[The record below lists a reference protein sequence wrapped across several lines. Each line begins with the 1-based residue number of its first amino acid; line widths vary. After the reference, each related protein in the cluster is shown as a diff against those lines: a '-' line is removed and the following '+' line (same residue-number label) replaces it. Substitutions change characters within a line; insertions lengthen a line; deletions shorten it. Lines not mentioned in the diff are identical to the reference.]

1 MKNLRYIFILLCFF
15 SIQKFSAQYDQEII
29 AFGDRLLSVGKVLK
43 IAEQPKTIDSSFVSR
58 EMTYQLI
65 PRRAFSGFKPTL
77 LAPAKVEI
85 KPKAP
90 KLYKAYT
97 KVGIGTFTTPLVQ
110 LYYNSLRTRK
120 GAWGFSFDHLSSAG
134 GLNDLPQSRYSDNEL
149 ELWGRA
155 FLSKHVAKAN
165 FAWERNLNHYYGMRI
180 PNDITGNFIP
190 LEDLVPEDEIRQVF
204 NKFGGGVG
212 IGTYHRDSAKVSFD
226 ANLNGYFLTDLFKS
240 QEVNVAIDG
249 WVNKRE
255 GDFIF
260 ELGGDIISNNYRADD
275 NFRFGF
281 LDSIPAVPSQNT
293 IERNYLILAA
303 KPKIRA
309 DVGNL
314 QADVGLD
321 VVYENNLSGRGLFYP
336 QAYVAYELFNG
347 LIVPYVHFTG
357 GLKPNSFNS
366 LRTENPF
373 ILSNIAFSNGLE
385 DLKNTNNRFD
395 LNGGI
400 KARFSDHLSLSGKV
414 QVQRFKD
421 LPLFV
426 NDTTYS
432 SENRFG
438 VIYDDG
444 RLLGISGEIAYRYN
458 EFLNLVAGI
467 ELRDYNMDNEDEA
480 WHRPESKFTMGAVFD
495 YNDKL
500 VAKLDVYFIGK
511 RFVKS
516 LLPIAGENPLSDGS
530 FRTSIDGFVDAS
542 LSAEYRYTKRLS
554 AFLELN
560 NITGGKYER
569 WYRFQTQPFQV
580 MGGLTYSF

>member
-1 MKNLRYIFILLCFF
+1 MKNLQYIIIICASFLMF
-15 SIQKFSAQYDQEII
+15 QKSNAQFDQEII
-29 AFGDRLLSVGKVLK
+29 AVGDLELSVGKVLK

-77 LAPAKVEI
+77 LTPAKVEI

-120 GAWGFSFDHLSSAG
+120 GAWGFKFDHLSSAG
-134 GLNDLPQSRYSDNEL
+134 GLNNLPQSRFSDNEL

-165 FAWERNLNHYYGMRI
+165 FGWERNHNHYYGI
-180 PNDITGNFIP
+180 
-190 LEDLVPEDEIRQVF
+190 VPFDDGTTISIEDEDIEQTF

-226 ANLNGYFLTDLFKS
+226 ANLNGYYLTDIFDS
-240 QEVNVAIDG
+240 QEVNITIDG

-260 ELGGDIISNNYRADD
+260 ELGGDIISNNYTSND
-275 NFRFGF
+275 NNRFNF
-281 LDSIPAVPSQNT
+281 LDSVPMNPTSNS
-293 IERNYLILAA
+293 IKRNYLILAG

-321 VVYENNLSGRGLFYP
+321 IVYENNLSGRALFYP
-336 QAYVAYELFNG
+336 QAYVAYELFDG
-347 LIVPYVHFTG
+347 IIVPYINFTG
-357 GLKPNSFNS
+357 GLEPNSFSS
-366 LRTENPF
+366 LRIENPF
-373 ILSNIAFSNGLE
+373 NLSNIAFSNGLE

-400 KARFSDHLSLSGKV
+400 KARFSNQLSLSGKV

-432 SENRFG
+432 AENRFG

-444 RLLGISGEIAYRYN
+444 NLLGISGEIAYQYN

-467 ELRDYNMDNEDEA
+467 ELKDYSMDNENEA
-480 WHRPESKFTMGAVFD
+480 WHRPESKFTMGAIFD

-500 VAKLDVYFIGK
+500 VAKMDIYFIGK

-516 LLPIAGENPLSDGS
+516 LVPIDDVNPSADGS
-530 FRTSIDGFVDAS
+530 FQTSISGYVDAS

-569 WYRFQTQPFQV
+569 FYRFTTQPFQV